1 MNWWALGASVA
12 VTIFFCVLIARA
24 QNPPDRKDENDE
36 RWLGT

>member
-24 QNPPDRKDENDE
+24 QKTPDRKDENDE
-36 RWLGT
+36 RWL